1 MDDRKSL
8 TDKLKELNIIY
19 KESVI
24 LTSGKPSDFYVD
36 IKKAYGY
43 PEVVKLMVQLVS
55 KEIPKEAT
63 VIASTGYGGLP
74 LATPVSLETGKNLT
88 LVRTAPKDH
97 GHDKG
102 GYLDGYI
109 PTPDDKIVIVDDV
122 FTAGTSIRKMLAI
135 FEKEKP
141 ETEIIAA
148 QVVVKRGDGQLAIPL
163 GYLIDVEELY
173 N

>member
-1 MDDRKSL
+1 MDNREAL
-8 TDKLKELNIIY
+8 IDKLKELGVIY

-43 PEVVKLMVQLVS
+43 PETVKLMVQLIS
-55 KEIPKEAT
+55 REIPKEAT

-74 LATPVSLETGKNLT
+74 LATPVSVETGKNLT
-88 LVRTAPKDH
+88 LVRTDPKDH

-109 PTPDDKIVIVDDV
+109 PTPDDKIVIIDDV
-122 FTAGTSIRKMLAI
+122 FTAGTSIRKMLAV
-135 FEKEKP
+135 FEKEIP
-141 ETEIIAA
+141 QTEIISA
-148 QVVVKRGDGQLAIPL
+148 QVVVKRGDGQLDIPL
-163 GYLIDVEELY
+163 GYLVNVKELY